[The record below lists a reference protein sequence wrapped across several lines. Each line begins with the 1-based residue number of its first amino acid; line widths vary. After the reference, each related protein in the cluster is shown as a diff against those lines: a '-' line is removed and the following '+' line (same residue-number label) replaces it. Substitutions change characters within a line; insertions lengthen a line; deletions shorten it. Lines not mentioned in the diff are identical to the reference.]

1 MKKRPHIMVVDD
13 ELEILWLVERT
24 LELEGYD
31 VTIATNGSSALAL
44 LRDREPDLVILDIM
58 MPGPDGFQ
66 VLELIRQR
74 SDVPVVMLTARCE
87 ATSLDKAL
95 ALGADDYVRKPF
107 RPSELATRVQAK
119 LRRTKMTV
127 GQHKAP
133 S

>member
-13 ELEILWLVERT
+13 ELEMLWLVERT
-24 LELEGYD
+24 LELEGYN

-44 LRDREPDLVILDIM
+44 LREREPDLVILDIM

-74 SDVPVVMLTARCE
+74 SSVPVLMLTARCE
-87 ATSLDKAL
+87 VTSLDKAL

-107 RPSELATRVQAK
+107 RPSELAARIQAK
-119 LRRTKMTV
+119 LRRAKMTV
-127 GQHKAP
+127 G
-133 S
+133 

>member
-1 MKKRPHIMVVDD
+1 MKKGPHIMVVDD
-13 ELEILWLVERT
+13 ELEMLWLVERT
-24 LELEGYD
+24 LELEGHD
-31 VTIATNGSSALAL
+31 VSIATNGSSALAL

-74 SDVPVVMLTARCE
+74 SDVPVVMVTAKCE
-87 ATSLDKAL
+87 AASLDKAL

-107 RPSELATRVQAK
+107 RPSELAARVQAK
-119 LRRTKMTV
+119 LKRAKMTV